1 MNEIVFS
8 QSDESRLKRFM
19 DSDRCKA
26 VSLAHDMIH
35 ICTSP
40 ITGFLRVTV
49 ANGDISYTAITCDD
63 VTFGASSRGCIH
75 MWRDNKIVGAIYGVC
90 D

>member
-1 MNEIVFS
+1 MEIVFS
-8 QSDESRLKRFM
+8 QSDASRLQSFM

-40 ITGFLRVTV
+40 ITGFLRVTMV
-49 ANGDISYTAITCDD
+49 SADISYTAFNCDD
-63 VTFGASSRGCIH
+63 VTFESKRNCLY
-75 MWRDNKIVGAIYGVC
+75 MWRNDTVIGAIYGVC